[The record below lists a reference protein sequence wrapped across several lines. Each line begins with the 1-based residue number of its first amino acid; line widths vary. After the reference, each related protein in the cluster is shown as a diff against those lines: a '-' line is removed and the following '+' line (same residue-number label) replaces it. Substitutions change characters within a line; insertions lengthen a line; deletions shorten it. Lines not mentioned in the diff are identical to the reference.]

1 MSLCMNSKRIFPVA
15 QIVKNLPAVQETWV
29 RFLGQEDP
37 LEKGMAIHSSI
48 LSWRIPWTEEPG
60 GLQFVGSQRVG
71 HDWVTNTATQLL
83 QKTMKL
89 LFGCGIICILPRI
102 IVLSRSMSILK
113 LLIIDLVMDSIWS
126 GGKWIDE

>member
-1 MSLCMNSKRIFPVA
+1 MSLCMNSKWIFPVA
-15 QIVKNLPAVQETWV
+15 QIIKNLPAVQETWV

-37 LEKGMAIHSSI
+37 LDKGMAIHSSI

>member
-1 MSLCMNSKRIFPVA
+1 MSLCMNSKWIFLVV
-15 QIVKNLPAVQETWV
+15 QIIKNLPAVQETWV

-37 LEKGMAIHSSI
+37 LEKGMAIHSNI
-48 LSWRIPWTEEPG
+48 LSWRIPRTEKPG

-71 HDWVTNTATQLL
+71 HDWVTNTATLLL

-89 LFGCGIICILPRI
+89 LFGCGIICILPRT